1 MPIEKVGLNIF
12 LIPLAGVVGTLMY
25 NRLKINKDILTVI
38 YAICLAVVMFI
49 LPGVSG
55 IAMLALLVL
64 SGFLLYG
71 PHVFLVTTVPSRF
84 ASQRIVA
91 AATGFI
97 DGWAYIGTVVIGIV
111 VPFILDKTGYWS
123 SVFYFWGAISLAMA
137 GLVTVLFVRSTSKL
151 KLGESPEL

>member
-1 MPIEKVGLNIF
+1 
-12 LIPLAGVVGTLMY
+12 
-25 NRLKINKDILTVI
+25 
-38 YAICLAVVMFI
+38 
-49 LPGVSG
+49 
-55 IAMLALLVL
+55 MLALLVL

-97 DGWAYIGTVVIGIV
+97 DGWAYVGTVLIGIV

-123 SVFYFWGAISLAMA
+123 SVFYFWGAISLVMA
-137 GLVTVLFVRSTSKL
+137 GLVTVLFVKATRKRKFEGRL
-151 KLGESPEL
+151 EL

>member
-1 MPIEKVGLNIF
+1 
-12 LIPLAGVVGTLMY
+12 MY
-25 NRLKINKDILTVI
+25 NRLKINNDILTVI
-38 YAICLAVVMFI
+38 YVISLAVVMFV
-49 LPGVSG
+49 LPSVSG

-97 DGWAYIGTVVIGIV
+97 DGWAYIGTVLIGIV

-123 SVFYFWGAISLAMA
+123 SVFYFWGAISLVMA
-137 GLVTVLFVRSTSKL
+137 GLVTVLFVKATRKRKFEGRL
-151 KLGESPEL
+151 EL